1 MSLRRLAGLF
11 TVVLVALCSWAAES
25 ADVKSA
31 DVKEVSNRLVGSI
44 FTGPS
49 MNNLRDLTDGYGGR
63 LTGSPAYQRAVE
75 WAVARFRSYGIQNVR
90 VEPFTLPNG
99 WQRGWARGE
108 MLAPYSRRLNLES
121 LGWSP
126 STPSGGIK
134 GDLVV
139 IDDISPDNIKT
150 KAGQI
155 RGHIVLLDAEKA
167 LEEGVWKKLN
177 DLLNSPQRFKDAG
190 ALAVVIPDSVPNNVL
205 DAFALDWGG
214 KLSPIPT
221 AQLGMEDGKL
231 IRRELEQ
238 GPVTIQF
245 AFENKT
251 SGPLQVNN
259 VIAEIPGH
267 DHPDEWILIGAH
279 FDSWD
284 YGTGAQDNGTGSA
297 MVMEVAR
304 AFAALGQQP
313 SRTIRFAL
321 WGGEEEGLVGSTA
334 YVNNHSA
341 ELEKCVAVLNTDNGS
356 GHPKGWK
363 VQGRKD
369 LRDAMQPISDSL
381 LKDLSGDELSMKTTY
396 DTDHGPF
403 MLRGIPALDL
413 LVDMSKY
420 REVHHKSSDT
430 FDKVDPLYLKGG
442 AAIVAVTAW
451 AIAQQAQP
459 IAPHIDHAAVADI
472 LKKANL
478 DEFLT
483 QAGVWKP

>member
-1 MSLRRLAGLF
+1 MLLRRFAGSFCVL
-11 TVVLVALCSWAAES
+11 LVALGSFATDSPDIKDAT
-25 ADVKSA
+25 
-31 DVKEVSNRLVGSI
+31 NHLVGSI
-44 FTGPS
+44 FNGPAMS
-49 MNNLRDLTDGYGGR
+49 NLRDLTDGYGGR
-63 LTGSPAYQRAVE
+63 LTGSPAYQRATE
-75 WAVARFRSYGIQNVR
+75 WAVARFHSYGIQNVR
-90 VEPFTLPNG
+90 VEPFELPNG
-99 WQRGWARGE
+99 WQRGWAQGE
-108 MLAPYSRRLNLES
+108 MVAPYSRRLNLES

-126 STPSGGIK
+126 STPAGGVK
-134 GDLVV
+134 GELVV
-139 IDDISPDNIKT
+139 IDDISADNIKS

-155 RGHIVLLDAEKA
+155 RGHIVLLDVEKA

-214 KLSPIPT
+214 KLSPLPT

-245 AFENKT
+245 TFENKI
-251 SGPLQVNN
+251 SGPVKVNN
-259 VIAEIPGH
+259 VIAEIPGRE
-267 DHPDEWILIGAH
+267 HPDEWILVGAH

-304 AFAALGQQP
+304 AIAALGQQP

-334 YVNNHSA
+334 YVQSHLA

-363 VQGRKD
+363 VEGRKD
-369 LRDAMQPISDSL
+369 LKEAMQPISDSL
-381 LKDLSGDELSMKTTY
+381 LKDLSGGDLSMKTTY

-403 MLRGIPALDL
+403 MLHGVPALDL

-420 REVHHKSSDT
+420 GDVHHKSSDT

-451 AIAQQAQP
+451 AITQRPQP
-459 IAPHIDHAAVADI
+459 IAAHIDHAAVAEI
-472 LKKANL
+472 LKKADL
-478 DEFLT
+478 DTFLT
-483 QAGVWKP
+483 QVGAWKP